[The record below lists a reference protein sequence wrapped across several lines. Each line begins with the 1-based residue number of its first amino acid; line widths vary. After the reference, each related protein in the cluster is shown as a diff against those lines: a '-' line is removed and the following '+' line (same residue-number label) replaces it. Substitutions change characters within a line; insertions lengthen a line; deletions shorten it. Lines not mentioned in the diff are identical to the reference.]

1 MWYFYLINVIENL
14 KCVVTLIQVLGIFA
28 IAATSMF
35 YFMHL
40 YDGNNI
46 KPIKITLLWILIP
59 FYVFITVVNILLPD
73 KETMYLMTGA
83 KATEMLAATPEA
95 SKARK
100 VIDLGLDKI
109 LVELKKDK

>member
-1 MWYFYLINVIENL
+1 MWYFYLINVIHNL
-14 KCVVTLIQVLGIFA
+14 RCFVITIQVLGIFA
-28 IAATSMF
+28 IAATSIF
-35 YFMHL
+35 YFNHL
-40 YDGNNI
+40 YDGNTI

-95 SKARK
+95 SKARQ